1 MYMKTL
7 NESIE
12 RIKGMMKMIQEEDFS
27 TPTQQPTEPS
37 GENNDEIKSI
47 VMGVLQDF
55 ANDPYFYDS
64 SVDTSDGFFV
74 IMNDAGN
81 YTLEYNFD
89 VNITSYGSYDP
100 GDYYTPPYHE
110 GPEYDFEN
118 MTLTVNEISDSG
130 EERVIYK
137 GKDISDFMNVTFPPR
152 KEGERERSGADIMY
166 REFGDELDEKI
177 SDMDD
182 GPDEDYYRDR

>member
-1 MYMKTL
+1 MKNL

-27 TPTQQPTEPS
+27 TPEQQPEETS
-37 GENNDEIKSI
+37 DNNEEIKTI

-55 ANDPYFYDS
+55 AREPYFYDS
-64 SVDTSDGFFV
+64 SVYISDGFFI

-89 VNITSYGSYDP
+89 INITSYGSYDP
-100 GDYYTPPYHE
+100 GDYYTPPYHD
-110 GPEYDFEN
+110 GPEYDFEK
-118 MTLTVNEISDSG
+118 MTLTVKQISDSG
-130 EERVIYK
+130 EETVIYK
-137 GKDISDFMNVTFPPR
+137 GKDISDFMNMTFSPV
-152 KEGERERSGADIMY
+152 KEGGRAITGADIMY
-166 REFGDELDEKI
+166 NEFGEELDEMI
-177 SDMDD
+177 SDVDD

>member
-27 TPTQQPTEPS
+27 APAQQPAEPS
-37 GENNDEIKSI
+37 DEIKSI

-55 ANDPYFYDS
+55 ARDPYFYDS
-64 SVDTSDGFFV
+64 SVNTSDGFFV

-100 GDYYTPPYHE
+100 GDYYTPPYQD
-110 GPEYDFEN
+110 GPEYDSEK

-137 GKDISDFMNVTFPPR
+137 GKDISDFMDMTFPPV
-152 KEGERERSGADIMY
+152 KEGGRERSGADIMY
-166 REFGDELDEKI
+166 HEFGDELDERI